1 MLDIDTRVLDPSV
14 QSLLSH
20 SIGFPTAV
28 KLEMV
33 CRQFQ
38 SESNWML
45 RGYELDSDM
54 VGCIGV
60 EILQPGRA
68 TVRHI
73 AVMLERR
80 HQGIGRSMLRQLSNE
95 LKLEWLI
102 AETDSDALG
111 FYQQCGFD
119 VESLGE
125 LYPGV
130 ERFRCTLRLR
140 ATQLRRRWILAVSV

>member
-20 SIGFPTAV
+20 SIDFPTAV

-45 RGYELDSDM
+45 RGYELDGDM

-80 HQGIGRSMLRQLSNE
+80 HQETGRSMLRQLSNE

-111 FYQQCGFD
+111 F
-119 VESLGE
+119 
-125 LYPGV
+125 
-130 ERFRCTLRLR
+130 
-140 ATQLRRRWILAVSV
+140 

>member
-1 MLDIDTRVLDPSV
+1 MLDIKTRVSDQSV
-14 QSLLSH
+14 QSLLSY
-20 SIGFPTAV
+20 SMGFPTAA

-33 CRQFQ
+33 RGQYQ

-45 RGYELDSDM
+45 RGYELDGDM

-60 EILQPGRA
+60 EILQTGRA
-68 TVRHI
+68 VVRHI
-73 AVMLERR
+73 AVMPEHRQ
-80 HQGIGRSMLRQLSNE
+80 QGIGRRMLRQLSDE
-95 LKLEWLI
+95 LELEWLI

-119 VESLGE
+119 VESLGN

-130 ERFRCTLRLR
+130 ERFRCTLR
-140 ATQLRRRWILAVSV
+140 I